1 MSPGLPQ
8 DCLPPLLELLDADGL
23 ATLRSALNLQ
33 SLHRESYAAL
43 LRAAVLELLL
53 ATKFPF
59 THAAYVMGLNG
70 TYYSLDTIAE
80 KHYGIPRALPTLL
93 CALFRHMVP
102 NVPFTTIRIQKFAAA
117 TNFGGQHKTLA
128 FSLYSDPKH
137 EEETDEEGTD
147 KNLEQIHESEAP
159 TESLSIVDVGYVLCL
174 TAGCTGGYGERR
186 AKNGPWCWL
195 AGKKTPRHWASF
207 PLDSELRWHWPRV
220 GDMYAITVTCEAPE
234 LCGKLR
240 RRERRFMANV
250 GFKLPVNIES
260 EATSSD
266 ELEEPITQAEPQMP
280 NSPSRRPSSARV
292 TAAKRLL
299 QLDNVEVPSL
309 GEVEE
314 AFRSAARQAHP
325 DRMASDSPIPASWL
339 MSQLTWAR
347 RVLREA
353 ATFDD
358 ASEIVGADDLE
369 QEDGGDDVLML
380 VAP

>member
-1 MSPGLPQ
+1 MASGLPQ

-23 ATLRSALNLQ
+23 AMLRSALNLRD
-33 SLHRESYAAL
+33 LDGEAHAAL
-43 LRAAVLELLL
+43 LRAVVLELLL

-117 TNFGGQHKTLA
+117 TNFGGRHKTLA

-137 EEETDEEGTD
+137 EETDEEETHD
-147 KNLEQIHESEAP
+147 TLEQIHDDEAP
-159 TESLSIVDVGYVLCL
+159 TESLSILDVGYVLCL
-174 TAGCTGGYGERR
+174 SAGCTGGYSERR

-195 AGKKTPRHWASF
+195 AGNETPRRWASF
-207 PLDSELRWHWPRV
+207 PLDSELRWHWPRD
-220 GDMYAITVTCEAPE
+220 GDMYAITVMCEAPE
-234 LCGKLR
+234 FCGKLG
-240 RRERRFMANV
+240 RRERREMTKV
-250 GFKLPVNIES
+250 GFTLPVNVEP
-260 EATSSD
+260 EATSND
-266 ELEEPITQAEPQMP
+266 ELEEPVTLTEPQMS

-292 TAAKRLL
+292 TAAKRLMH
-299 QLDNVEVPSL
+299 LDNVGAPSFSQ
-309 GEVEE
+309 VEE
-314 AFRSAARQAHP
+314 AFRNAARQVHP

-347 RVLREA
+347 RVLRDA
-353 ATFDD
+353 ASFED
-358 ASEIVGADDLE
+358 ASEFVGANDLE
-369 QEDGGDDVLML
+369 DENGTDDVLML
-380 VAP
+380 AAP

>member
-1 MSPGLPQ
+1 MASGLPQ

-23 ATLRSALNLQ
+23 ARLRSALNLQ
-33 SLHRESYAAL
+33 NLDGEAYAAL
-43 LRAAVLELLL
+43 LRAVVLELLL

-70 TYYSLDTIAE
+70 TYFSLDTIAE

-128 FSLYSDPKH
+128 FSLYSDPKQ
-137 EEETDEEGTD
+137 EEETDDEVHDT
-147 KNLEQIHESEAP
+147 LEQIHDSEAP
-159 TESLSIVDVGYVLCL
+159 PESLSILDVGHVLCL
-174 TAGCTGGYGERR
+174 TAGCAGGYGERR

-195 AGKKTPRHWASF
+195 AGKESPRRWASF

-220 GDMYAITVTCEAPE
+220 GDMYAVTVTCEAPE

-240 RRERRFMANV
+240 RRERREMANL
-250 GFKLPVNIES
+250 GFKLPVNVES
-260 EATSSD
+260 EATSND
-266 ELEEPITQAEPQMP
+266 ELDDPMTMTESQMP

-292 TAAKRLL
+292 SAAKRLL
-299 QLDNVEVPSL
+299 NLDNVGAPSL
-309 GEVEE
+309 SQVEE
-314 AFRSAARQAHP
+314 AFRTAARQVHP

-358 ASEIVGADDLE
+358 ASEFVGANDLE
-369 QEDGGDDVLML
+369 DEDGGDDVLML